1 MRVVARI
8 SPWGRAQLRAALHP
22 GKPCIR
28 VLLLEAIALLVLF
41 AFAWTAIAPMYAR
54 LLAGLAGLVAPATV
68 ALDAS
73 ETVIAVRYTTHTLFG
88 ASWTEVNTL
97 TLQAGFVLL
106 APVVVLTPG
115 MPVMRRALGLLGVWA
130 LLLGVHVG
138 VIGLFAWSFLWSV
151 TGTGVLTLDNLA
163 AIEPLAY
170 IAVPAVVG
178 GAWAWRFWLPGLG
191 DADIAK

>member
-1 MRVVARI
+1 MRLVARL
-8 SPWGRAQLRAALHP
+8 SPWGRAPLRAAVRP
-22 GKPCIR
+22 GKPRIG
-28 VLLLEAIALLVLF
+28 VLLLEGVALLALV
-41 AFAWTAIAPMYAR
+41 AVGWTVVAPVYAR
-54 LLAGLAGLVAPATV
+54 ALAALAGIVAPATV

-73 ETVIAVRYTTHTLFG
+73 GTVIAVRYTTHTLFG

-97 TLQAGFVLL
+97 TLQGGFVLL
-106 APVVVLTPG
+106 APVVALTPG
-115 MPVMRRALGLLGVWA
+115 MPWARRGVGLLGVWA

-151 TGTGVLTLDNLA
+151 TGTGDLTLDTLA

-170 IAVPAVVG
+170 IAAPAVVG

-191 DADIAK
+191 DTGVAA